1 MGCGGSKGNDPDSK
15 PSSSSSNA
23 ASGSGSSRSGN
34 DAPPVETS
42 NYILKTCKHENF
54 LEHYDEENELGRG
67 GFAVV
72 FKGKNKATGE
82 YVAVKHIQKKFV
94 DPQEL
99 KCLER
104 EIDIMM
110 KVNHPNVL
118 RLLDLYETEEE
129 VVMVIE
135 LVTGGE
141 LFYKIVDR
149 GAYSEAD
156 AAGIVRQLMTGIAYL
171 HSQGIAHRDLKPEN
185 ILCEGDD
192 DSMTIK
198 IADFGLSKAFSGG
211 DTLKTACGTP
221 DYAAP
226 EVLSMEGSYTMAVDM
241 WSAGV
246 VTYVLLC
253 GYPPF
258 YAKEQRELFQQIL
271 KADYD
276 FPEED
281 WEDISENAKDFIRS
295 LLKVDAGERM
305 TAEQA
310 LQHPWLKDT
319 GAPGDAHSI
328 KIGKALGA
336 YNERRKEQSN

>member
-1 MGCGGSKGNDPDSK
+1 MGCGASKDSDPDTTA
-15 PSSSSSNA
+15 SSSSSREK
-23 ASGSGSSRSGN
+23 GSSSSGAA
-34 DAPPVETS
+34 DAPPVEDS
-42 NYILKTCKHENF
+42 NFILKTCKHENF

-72 FKGKNKATGE
+72 YKGKNKSTGE
-82 YVAVKHIQKKFV
+82 YVAIKHIQKKFV

-118 RLLDLYETEEE
+118 RLLDLYETDEE

-185 ILCEGDD
+185 ILCEGEDD
-192 DSMTIK
+192 AMTIK

-246 VTYVLLC
+246 ITYVLLC

-281 WEDISENAKDFIRS
+281 WEAISDNAKDFINS

-310 LQHPWLKDT
+310 LQHPWLKET
-319 GAPGDAHSI
+319 AAGEGHNI
-328 KIGKALGA
+328 RIGKALGA